1 MDILVTSSSL
11 LEYPTTDAQ
20 NTNAVRAS
28 HPNRIVLAEVLLSLF
43 HARGMG

>member
-1 MDILVTSSSL
+1 MDIVSKRWKIAR
-11 LEYPTTDAQ
+11 TTDAQ
-20 NTNAVRAS
+20 HTNAVRAS